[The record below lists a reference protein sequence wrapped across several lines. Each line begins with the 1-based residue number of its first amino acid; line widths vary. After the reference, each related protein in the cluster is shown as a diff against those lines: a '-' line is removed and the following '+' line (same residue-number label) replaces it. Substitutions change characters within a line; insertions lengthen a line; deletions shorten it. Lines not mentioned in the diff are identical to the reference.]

1 MSQCSVLSSSHLIL
15 VYLILLALV
24 MVLEVQYTLDA
35 KLPLD
40 ILPRGNRN
48 RRRVLKSV
56 EQEARSRTLEG
67 EVGPR
72 NFGDGGT
79 VGPEAVSQNDSD
91 FNSEFVDYSPR
102 VSYYDVLGST
112 EVPSAGSSRK
122 NEFAAS
128 PSVSQGFPP
137 LREVNPVSSSRP
149 QKNIKV
155 SPEVNAFD
163 DLIDLLTAS
172 QTHCLVDEAKGR
184 RGKHSYRC
192 SVQKHRD
199 CRQRLLKGKQTQYS
213 RKCHSGKRG
222 RRKYKPS
229 YEVNPLSYKWNE
241 DTALTSNTI
250 QGSWDEGEAGGAT
263 KYSLTVDA
271 DYTFMEEMKKLK
283 FSPLIT
289 FDTKFDL
296 AGLNSLH
303 KYEVVWKL
311 LQVFRWLLPRNGY
324 LLVRSS
330 ADGDDLLQ
338 YLQQEGLQEPLHILT
353 LWKLQERVKVR
364 KR

>member
-15 VYLILLALV
+15 VYLTLLALV

-35 KLPLD
+35 KLPMD

-48 RRRVLKSV
+48 RRRILKS
-56 EQEARSRTLEG
+56 AEG
-67 EVGPR
+67 EVGPT
-72 NFGDGGT
+72 NVEAGVT
-79 VGPEAVSQNDSD
+79 VGPKALSQNDSEFD
-91 FNSEFVDYSPR
+91 SELMEYSPR

-112 EVPSAGSSRK
+112 EVPRVGISRK
-122 NEFAAS
+122 SEFGAS
-128 PSVSQGFPP
+128 SSGSQRSPP
-137 LREVNPVSSSRP
+137 LREASPLPSSKP

-163 DLIDLLTAS
+163 DLVDLLTAS
-172 QTHCLVDEAKGR
+172 KTHCLVDEAKGR

-192 SVQKHRD
+192 SVQKQRD
-199 CRQRLLKGKQTQYS
+199 CRQRLLKGKQKKQYS
-213 RKCHSGKRG
+213 RKCISGNRA

-229 YEVNPLSYKWNE
+229 YEVNPLSYKWDG
-241 DTALTSNTI
+241 DTAFTSNTI
-250 QGSWDEGEAGGAT
+250 RGSWDEGEAGGAT
-263 KYSLTVDA
+263 KYSITVDA
-271 DYTFMEEMKKLK
+271 DYTFMEEIKKLK

-311 LQVFRWLLPRNGY
+311 LQVS
-324 LLVRSS
+324 VRPNQHTWSR
-330 ADGDDLLQ
+330 L
-338 YLQQEGLQEPLHILT
+338 
-353 LWKLQERVKVR
+353 
-364 KR
+364 